1 MILFFFFI
9 RAVLLVCCCCCCCMH
24 LGCVFLVHLGS
35 SFSLFICGSYNK
47 SYSYVTH
54 FRLVY
59 CNWPQCTAM
68 HSSNS
73 GSSSRSENTE
83 YLYNSVIF
91 HFDSMSSCISQYYS
105 STIRLSCS
113 ELISID
119 LSWVCSVQSIEYP
132 YHISLSFPNRIIFLK
147 YSFTQWFFR
156 IFMQYNAIR
165 NTSRNMS
172 THTHTNTNQRLR
184 ERERER
190 ERKKHVWIN
199 TVSLRSIE
207 LRYVK
212 VFRWP
217 IISNRNAN
225 IHRNILNAMHSMEN
239 ANRRTATTTKRKT
252 YTNTESHTHKQCTQ
266 CTNEIKIKNGE

>member
-1 MILFFFFI
+1 MPKLATCLKFNFDAFTQEKIPCGNLFRVLHYISPKRTYYTYILCCSQRQRWAMILFFFFI

-83 YLYNSVIF
+83 YLYNSVIKL
-91 HFDSMSSCISQYYS
+91 HFDSMPSPISQYYS

-119 LSWVCSVQSIEYP
+119 LS
-132 YHISLSFPNRIIFLK
+132 
-147 YSFTQWFFR
+147 
-156 IFMQYNAIR
+156 
-165 NTSRNMS
+165 
-172 THTHTNTNQRLR
+172 
-184 ERERER
+184 
-190 ERKKHVWIN
+190 
-199 TVSLRSIE
+199 
-207 LRYVK
+207 
-212 VFRWP
+212 
-217 IISNRNAN
+217 
-225 IHRNILNAMHSMEN
+225 
-239 ANRRTATTTKRKT
+239 
-252 YTNTESHTHKQCTQ
+252 
-266 CTNEIKIKNGE
+266 